1 MLQFREKEV
10 LAYGERQ
17 AFLISSG
24 IGHLF
29 ACCGFDGTG
38 STSVI
43 LMHKRL
49 ANTLS
54 RDSQGRHSR
63 DRPEGRK
70 E

>member
-29 ACCGFDGTG
+29 ACCGFDEPVRHL
-38 STSVI
+38 SEQF
-43 LMHKRL
+43 LQNLHKL
-49 ANTLS
+49 WLTQS
-54 RDSQGRHSR
+54 HFVV
-63 DRPEGRK
+63 
-70 E
+70 

>member
-24 IGHLF
+24 VGHLF
-29 ACCGFDGTG
+29 ACCGFDEPVRHLL
-38 STSVI
+38 S
-43 LMHKRL
+43 MHKRL